1 VITSDTGA
9 EHKAILIDVLTQAVR
24 DDEAAELKQ
33 RALALARGEW
43 QQHEIAHLTS
53 FLKDRPAKSWQ
64 QADES
69 VMHVAAQLHREPQS
83 VRVADDAREVQGR
96 IEPGQAREA
105 VGRGH
110 VIAFPS
116 ARIEPRHR
124 RLRCCRGL
132 HARFDIAPVVLSCAV
147 RPSPPSPARGTT
159 GGRHTHHH
167 PKESRPWRTPRT

>member
-1 VITSDTGA
+1 MRDPRRLAALHAALRFVITSDTGA

-69 VMHVAAQLHREPQS
+69 VMHVAARLHREPQS
-83 VRVADDAREVQGR
+83 VRDKATELGLGAAVDYRFAKS
-96 IEPGQAREA
+96 IKQASGE
-105 VGRGH
+105 
-110 VIAFPS
+110 
-116 ARIEPRHR
+116 
-124 RLRCCRGL
+124 
-132 HARFDIAPVVLSCAV
+132 
-147 RPSPPSPARGTT
+147 
-159 GGRHTHHH
+159 
-167 PKESRPWRTPRT
+167 